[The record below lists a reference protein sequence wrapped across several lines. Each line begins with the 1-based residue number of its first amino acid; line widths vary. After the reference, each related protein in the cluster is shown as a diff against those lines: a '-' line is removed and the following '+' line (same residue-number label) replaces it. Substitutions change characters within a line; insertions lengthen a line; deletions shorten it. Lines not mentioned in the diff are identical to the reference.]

1 MGWGYFFYLY
11 DTYFCFVIIN
21 AKIFRDFV
29 KIQSY
34 INLQMYN
41 NQQKYKSASFS
52 DYSTK

>member
-11 DTYFCFVIIN
+11 DTYFYFVIIN
-21 AKIFRDFV
+21 AKFRDFI
-29 KIQSY
+29 KTQSY